1 MKNNRRKFFMNLQYA
16 LIDFDGVLTYT
27 RSAWAYIHGLL
38 DLEDLAKMHKEA
50 YSRGL
55 IDYKDWA
62 FIDTMLW
69 YKSSKKILNL
79 KPYLRPGALEL
90 LKLLK
95 NKGLNVVIITGGL
108 DYNKELIDKYV
119 DYYVSNNL
127 IYSFNEIF
135 SVEVNV
141 PSKEY
146 VIEKVLNLDWSKI
159 LAIGDGEMDIP
170 VLRKAKLSIAYNPTC
185 VDVSNA
191 ANIVVYSRTLYPVI
205 KILDKLLW

>member
-1 MKNNRRKFFMNLQYA
+1 MNLQYA

-27 RSAWAYIHGLL
+27 KSAWAYVHKLL
-38 DLEDLAKMHKEA
+38 NLEDLAKMHKEA

-62 FIDTMLW
+62 FIDVMLW
-69 YKSSKKILNL
+69 HRLSKKILNL

-90 LKLLK
+90 LKFLRDKKLDII
-95 NKGLNVVIITGGL
+95 IITGGL
-108 DYNKELIDKYV
+108 DYNRELVDKYV
-119 DYYVSNNL
+119 NYYISNNL
-127 IYSFNEIF
+127 VYNFNEIF

-141 PSKEY
+141 SSKEHI
-146 VIEKVLNLDWSKI
+146 IEEVLSLDWSKI

-185 VDVSNA
+185 IEVSNA
-191 ANIVVYSRTLYPVI
+191 ASIVIYSKTLYPVI
-205 KILDKLLW
+205 KVLNKLLW